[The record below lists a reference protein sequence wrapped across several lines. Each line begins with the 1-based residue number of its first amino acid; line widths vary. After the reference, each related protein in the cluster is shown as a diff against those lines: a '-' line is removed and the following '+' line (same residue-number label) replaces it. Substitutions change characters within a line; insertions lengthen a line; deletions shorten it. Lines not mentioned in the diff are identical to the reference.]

1 MATKYLLLKFSYFV
15 PRKSKELT
23 VKKLHIEYCNC
34 VIDPEQLAVDAL
46 NTSDL
51 AKQMPNVSD
60 IIR

>member
-1 MATKYLLLKFSYFV
+1 MKNFILNIF
-15 PRKSKELT
+15 
-23 VKKLHIEYCNC
+23 I
-34 VIDPEQLAVDAL
+34 IDPEQLAVDAL

>member
-1 MATKYLLLKFSYFV
+1 MAAKYLVFNFWYLV
-15 PRKSKELT
+15 PWKPKELT
-23 VKKLHIEYCNC
+23 VKNFILKNC